1 MRKND
6 WKITLTY
13 VGAIVG
19 AGFASGQELVRFFAV
34 FQSDGLLGTVVTGL
48 LFAILGALVIGFVN
62 RMDSRNYGQLVAQ
75 LFPRKISRLMDLV
88 ISFSL
93 WLGLGVMLA
102 GSAALLNTQYNL
114 LPILGFIGT
123 ALLVLLSLQFGSK
136 GLLNANTLLIP
147 FLIIFAVGASLAFIL
162 APKECLETS
171 TVFQTLL
178 PNWWTAS
185 MLYVGYNMVLGIVV
199 LASVK
204 DNGNKVTPWSGIIGG
219 LILGI
224 MSFVMV
230 KGLQLLPVNLLRT
243 EMPMLILTEKIN
255 PIIGS
260 IYGIGLWIALFTT
273 ALANAHSLTNRIGSY
288 LHKPYKVILGILLLS
303 TICFIPWSFST
314 LVGLIYPM
322 EGYLAIPIII
332 ALIAAIIKK
341 SWS

>member
-123 ALLVLLSLQFGSK
+123 ALLVLLS
-136 GLLNANTLLIP
+136 
-147 FLIIFAVGASLAFIL
+147 
-162 APKECLETS
+162 
-171 TVFQTLL
+171 
-178 PNWWTAS
+178 
-185 MLYVGYNMVLGIVV
+185 
-199 LASVK
+199 
-204 DNGNKVTPWSGIIGG
+204 
-219 LILGI
+219 
-224 MSFVMV
+224 
-230 KGLQLLPVNLLRT
+230 
-243 EMPMLILTEKIN
+243 
-255 PIIGS
+255 
-260 IYGIGLWIALFTT
+260 
-273 ALANAHSLTNRIGSY
+273 
-288 LHKPYKVILGILLLS
+288 
-303 TICFIPWSFST
+303 
-314 LVGLIYPM
+314 
-322 EGYLAIPIII
+322 
-332 ALIAAIIKK
+332 
-341 SWS
+341 